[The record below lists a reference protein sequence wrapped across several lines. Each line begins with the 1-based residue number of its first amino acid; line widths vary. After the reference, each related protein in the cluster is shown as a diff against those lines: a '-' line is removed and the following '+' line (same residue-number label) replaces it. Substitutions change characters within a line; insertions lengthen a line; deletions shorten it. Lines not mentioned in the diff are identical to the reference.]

1 MASFHSSTS
10 SVSRSSGG
18 SSTAKGAYISGSCIT
33 DGRTG
38 EVHDYEKKQGVEHTE
53 IILPKEIADE
63 IKDKEQQNQ
72 PTDKEVSKEEKD
84 KLTPE
89 KLWNKAEQAEN
100 RKDARVARE
109 WAVGLPHEL
118 TAEQRKELARELGQ
132 EISNRY
138 QVATQISLH
147 EPSKQGDN
155 RNYHVHILSTT
166 RKIDR
171 DLNLTDKA
179 DIELSNK
186 KCLAL
191 GIKTTDEQI
200 KDVREMISDKI
211 NLHLERANIN
221 EKVTHL
227 SYKDQGLD
235 RIPTKHMGKEITQ
248 LERQGVKT
256 ELGDYNRHA
265 RKYNELK
272 TSLEAIFK
280 QPGME
285 RYQPPLQNATNSV
298 KNSLENELSATER
311 AKIYLEKRA
320 QEKITG
326 KVVNNEEPKS
336 LTEERRAQLLNEI
349 LSKRSYDQII
359 DRQKKE
365 QEKKLEQEQAQKQ
378 EYQKINKRSFG
389 FER

>member
-38 EVHDYEKKQGVEHTE
+38 EAHDYEKKQGVEHTE

-109 WAVGLPHEL
+109 WVVGLPHEL
-118 TAEQRKELARELGQ
+118 TAEQRKELSRALGQ

-147 EPSKQGDN
+147 EPSKQGDD

-200 KDVREMISDKI
+200 KDVRGMISDKI

-221 EKVTHL
+221 ERVTHL

-235 RIPTKHMGKEITQ
+235 RIPTKHMGKSATA
-248 LERQGVKT
+248 LERKGQETLIGN
-256 ELGDYNRHA
+256 YNRHA
-265 RKYNELK
+265 RNYNTLQKNLEQVYK
-272 TSLEAIFK
+272 QEQGKAQPTQTQDKTTSLFNSREQDVLAKLGAKFDVNKTVSKYETKEAEK
-280 QPGME
+280 QK
-285 RYQPPLQNATNSV
+285 Q
-298 KNSLENELSATER
+298 
-311 AKIYLEKRA
+311 IEK
-320 QEKITG
+320 
-326 KVVNNEEPKS
+326 
-336 LTEERRAQLLNEI
+336 
-349 LSKRSYDQII
+349 
-359 DRQKKE
+359 
-365 QEKKLEQEQAQKQ
+365 EKKLEAQKTQ
-378 EYQKINKRSFG
+378 EKSYQNIKTQTKTRSF
-389 FER
+389 ER